1 VNYAANRLAVD
12 ARIPLAGRFAAL
24 GAAGFR
30 AVFDAGTLATR
41 FRSPTAN
48 GVDFELGVAMSLV
61 RGWEARLVGD
71 YERYFY
77 SFKPEPGDEY
87 VAGGALDQ
95 FYGGRL
101 AVAYVY

>member
-1 VNYAANRLAVD
+1 
-12 ARIPLAGRFAAL
+12 
-24 GAAGFR
+24 
-30 AVFDAGTLATR
+30 
-41 FRSPTAN
+41 
-48 GVDFELGVAMSLV
+48 MSLV